1 MDLENNLP
9 KNFQIIFYQTEQ
21 KFPLIKR
28 IGVQPKVKNVA
39 QQK

>member
-1 MDLENNLP
+1 MDLENNLL

-21 KFPLIKR
+21 NFRLIKR

-39 QQK
+39 Q